1 MPILALHK
9 PFDLVHGMVIDDLHS
24 VGVGVVKS
32 LLHSWFS
39 VAKRKEAFSIYNKV
53 VTSFL
58 LHFLVYDV
66 IFHLHVHSLI
76 FVTNG

>member
-53 VTSFL
+53 VTNFYYIFL
-58 LHFLVYDV
+58 CMMLFF
-66 IFHLHVHSLI
+66 ICMFI
-76 FVTNG
+76 A